1 VPGPERFSKVFPG
14 SFTLVE
20 VLWTRV
26 ACALLLPACL
36 FGQKELQIHGYI
48 QGRFTNQEGTPDRL
62 EIRRARITV
71 SGDPISTLSYTL
83 QVDFA
88 KRPYLMDAALTWK
101 FSRAVRVTAGQF
113 KLPFSAESLVS
124 D

>member
-1 VPGPERFSKVFPG
+1 MKRIS
-14 SFTLVE
+14 
-20 VLWTRV
+20 
-26 ACALLLPACL
+26 

-124 D
+124 DYLNIPIARAREHLLDRLAAPWSPPPHDG